1 MSAALAAIA
10 ERQVDPLD
18 ALTERAWARAFLWSA
33 GEYSLHEAVDAL
45 QAAAIRSGLIRRA
58 GQDRAGQDEV
68 QRIMAAAFAP
78 YREGD
83 NG

>member
-18 ALTERAWARAFLWSA
+18 AFTERAWARAFLWSA

-45 QAAAIRSGLIRRA
+45 QAAAIRSGLIRRV
-58 GQDRAGQDEV
+58 GQDEV

-78 YREGD
+78 YREGGD
-83 NG
+83 G